1 VAHLF
6 AEVFSMATDTN
17 DEVTGTNDEVVETAT
32 QPDLLWDDEAR
43 GLCLRVYGDGA
54 KSFIFVYRIGR

>member
-1 VAHLF
+1 
-6 AEVFSMATDTN
+6 MATDTN